1 MSVSIYPFLFIVAAI
16 VAAVGIKMLISTTSV
31 GKHTYDDFIARRNSV
46 SVICFSILIASISFF
61 SRFLN
66 NSSDYSARLALL

>member
-16 VAAVGIKMLISTTSV
+16 VAPIGIKMLIRATSA
-31 GKHTYDDFIARRNSV
+31 GKHAYDDFIARRNSI

-61 SRFLN
+61 SL
-66 NSSDYSARLALL
+66 YEQLI

>member
-46 SVICFSILIASISFF
+46 SMICFSILIASISFF
-61 SRFLN
+61 
-66 NSSDYSARLALL
+66 LAF

>member
-31 GKHTYDDFIARRNSV
+31 GKHTYDDFIARRKTLNAISIKPV
-46 SVICFSILIASISFF
+46 CFV
-61 SRFLN
+61 FLHTF
-66 NSSDYSARLALL
+66 YLLPIMNKKC

>member
-1 MSVSIYPFLFIVAAI
+1 MSEVAIPMSVSIYPFLFIVAAI

-61 SRFLN
+61 
-66 NSSDYSARLALL
+66 LAF

>member
-46 SVICFSILIASISFF
+46 SVIHLIFRPI
-61 SRFLN
+61 
-66 NSSDYSARLALL
+66 

>member
-16 VAAVGIKMLISTTSV
+16 VDAVGIKMLISTTSV
-31 GKHTYDDFIARRNSV
+31 GKHAYDDFIARRNSV

-61 SRFLN
+61 
-66 NSSDYSARLALL
+66 LAF

>member
-61 SRFLN
+61 RFQPFFR
-66 NSSDYSARLALL
+66 A

>member
-46 SVICFSILIASISFF
+46 SVICFPS
-61 SRFLN
+61 
-66 NSSDYSARLALL
+66 

>member
-31 GKHTYDDFIARRNSV
+31 GKHTYDDFIARRN
-46 SVICFSILIASISFF
+46 
-61 SRFLN
+61 
-66 NSSDYSARLALL
+66 